1 MRQYRLAGKI
11 AKLFLWSV
19 THTAAAASGD
29 NHSGEAL
36 LERSIWCGCHGFLIP
51 KAMGEVH
58 DYRQVFR
65 ESGLCE
71 RAGKTAFFWCNM
83 PEISAAGR
91 NSGIGIDP
99 QTNPTVI

>member
-1 MRQYRLAGKI
+1 MGQHRLAGKI
-11 AKLFLWSV
+11 AELFLGPV
-19 THTAAAASGD
+19 AHTAATAGGD

-36 LERSIWCGCHGFLIP
+36 SERGFWCGCHGFLIP

-58 DYRQVFR
+58 DYRQLFR

-83 PEISAAGR
+83 PEISAADDNR
-91 NSGIGIDP
+91 CTGIAPRTNLTGI
-99 QTNPTVI
+99 